1 MKFLVNEHTTVMVL
15 VRCVGTHFDVNH
27 TLVFPYRIVSTSSY
41 YVIDDKYE

>member
-15 VRCVGTHFDVNH
+15 VRSVGTRFEVER